1 MVIRLSS
8 FQKFLGDDG
17 NNPNPCDTPLM
28 EPFMEP
34 LKTPLV
40 PFGDSHEF
48 HDIFASLYPRLVSYA
63 RRYGATYPED
73 IAQEAFVIL
82 MQRDSPVDHPT
93 AYLYGTVRTLSLTE
107 RRPLKNQSISLEA
120 VVEPGKGPDAD
131 DDLLSQEVR
140 ERMKALSPTFR
151 ETLWLF
157 VVEDLSIRQISE
169 ILDIPEAT
177 VKTRI
182 HRAKAHLRN
191 QLNSSG
197 GLHVL
202 A

>member
-1 MVIRLSS
+1 
-8 FQKFLGDDG
+8 
-17 NNPNPCDTPLM
+17 M
-28 EPFMEP
+28 EPFNP
-34 LKTPLV
+34 PDV
-40 PFGDSHEF
+40 PFGENADFQE
-48 HDIFASLYPRLVSYA
+48 IFSALYPRLVSYA

-82 MQRDSPVDHPT
+82 MQRETPVEHPT

-120 VVEPGKGPDAD
+120 VMEQGKGPEAD
-131 DDLLSQEVR
+131 DELLSQEVR
-140 ERMKALSPTFR
+140 ERMKTLSPTFR

-157 VVEDLSIRQISE
+157 VVEDLSIRQIAD

-182 HRAKAHLRN
+182 HRAKAHLKN
-191 QLNSSG
+191 QLNSSGSSG

>member
-1 MVIRLSS
+1 
-8 FQKFLGDDG
+8 
-17 NNPNPCDTPLM
+17 
-28 EPFMEP
+28 MEP
-34 LKTPLV
+34 LTVAPG
-40 PFGDSHEF
+40 PFGESLDF
-48 HDIFASLYPRLVSYA
+48 HDIVAALYPRLVSYA

-82 MQRDSPVDHPT
+82 MQRETPVEHPT

-107 RRPLKNQSISLEA
+107 RRPLKNQSISLES
-120 VVEPGKGPDAD
+120 VVEPGKGPEAD
-131 DDLLSQEVR
+131 DELLSQEVR
-140 ERMKALSPTFR
+140 ERMKTLSPTFR

-157 VVEDLSIRQISE
+157 VVEDLSIRQIAE
-169 ILDIPEAT
+169 ILEIPEAT

-197 GLHVL
+197 GLHVM

>member
-1 MVIRLSS
+1 ML
-8 FQKFLGDDG
+8 
-17 NNPNPCDTPLM
+17 
-28 EPFMEP
+28 EPSMEP
-34 LKTPLV
+34 LKTQTV
-40 PFGDSHEF
+40 PFGDSREF

-82 MQRDSPVDHPT
+82 MQRDAPVDHPT

-120 VVEPGKGPDAD
+120 VVEPGKGPEAD

-140 ERMKALSPTFR
+140 ERMKSLSPTFR

-191 QLNSSG
+191 QLNSG

>member
-1 MVIRLSS
+1 
-8 FQKFLGDDG
+8 
-17 NNPNPCDTPLM
+17 M
-28 EPFMEP
+28 EPSTSP
-34 LKTPLV
+34 PV
-40 PFGDSHEF
+40 PFGDSLDF
-48 HDIFASLYPRLVSYA
+48 HDIFAALYPRLVSYA

-82 MQRDSPVDHPT
+82 MQRDTPVEHPT

-107 RRPLKNQSISLEA
+107 RRPLKNQSVSLDS
-120 VVEPGKGPDAD
+120 VIEPGKGSEAD
-131 DDLLSQEVR
+131 EDLLNQEVR
-140 ERMKALSPTFR
+140 ERMKTLSPTFR

-157 VVEDLSIRQISE
+157 VVEDLSIRQIAE

>member
-1 MVIRLSS
+1 
-8 FQKFLGDDG
+8 
-17 NNPNPCDTPLM
+17 M
-28 EPFMEP
+28 EPTIEP
-34 LKTPLV
+34 IV
-40 PFGDSHEF
+40 PFGDSLDFHE
-48 HDIFASLYPRLVSYA
+48 IFASLYPRLVSYA

-82 MQRDSPVDHPT
+82 MQRETPVEHPT

-107 RRPLKNQSISLEA
+107 RRPLKNQSISLES

-140 ERMKALSPTFR
+140 ERMKSLSPTFR

-157 VVEDLSIRQISE
+157 VVEDLSIRQIAD
-169 ILDIPEAT
+169 ILEIPEAT

-191 QLNSSG
+191 QLNSNSSG